1 MAFTSQVEIPQA
13 ISPRRA
19 ATCAPS
25 SAAAW
30 PARGLI
36 RFNLADHSGW
46 LDAGTLRLIFT
57 ISNNH
62 MTSTLDLVGASP
74 ATMLRR
80 LRIIANGSAVVE
92 DIEDYG
98 RVYQLF
104 SELLPPQRRFTNL
117 LENWGGENG
126 AVGSL
131 GIPDSSDPIPA
142 NSSRQVCV
150 QLLSSLLTQGKMLPL
165 AMLPLTMEIELASSM
180 SN

>member
-1 MAFTSQVEIPQA
+1 MSLETHIAGSEDRLIDGLHFSGRNTASYITA
-13 ISPRRA
+13 RRA
-19 ATCAPS
+19 ATFAPS

-36 RFNLADHSGW
+36 RFNLADHAGW

-62 MTSTLDLVGASP
+62 VSSTLDLVGASP

-104 SELLPPQRRFTNL
+104 SELLPPQRRFTNS
-117 LENWGGENG
+117 LENWGGEN
-126 AVGSL
+126 
-131 GIPDSSDPIPA
+131 
-142 NSSRQVCV
+142 
-150 QLLSSLLTQGKMLPL
+150 
-165 AMLPLTMEIELASSM
+165 
-180 SN
+180 